1 MTAPLFI
8 RRYRPEDR
16 EACLALFEGNMPA
29 FFVGPERALFE
40 ACLRELPGPYLVVE
54 DSAGQPVAC
63 GGLAFEGGGDVRLC
77 WGIVRA
83 ERHREGI
90 GTFLVRV
97 RLAVACRL
105 PGILRVSTK
114 TWDGNVTF
122 FEREGLRPV
131 TPIDGYYR
139 PSHRLLCELDAPRR
153 AIIEERFSALLAL
166 GHRVED
172 GLLTQPDQ

>member
-1 MTAPLFI
+1 MAAPFFI

-16 EACLALFEGNMPA
+16 EACLALFEGNMPL
-29 FFVGPERALFE
+29 FFVEPERALFE
-40 ACLRELPGPYLVVE
+40 AFLGERPGPYLVVE
-54 DSAGQPVAC
+54 DSTGQPVAS

-77 WGIVRA
+77 WGLVNA

-105 PGILRVSTK
+105 PGILRVATK
-114 TWDGNVTF
+114 TWDGNVSF

-131 TPIDGYYR
+131 SPIEGYYR

-153 AIIEERFSALLAL
+153 AIIEERFSAQLAR
-166 GHRVED
+166 GHRVEE
-172 GLLTQPDQ
+172 GLLTHPHQ

>member
-1 MTAPLFI
+1 MAAPLSI

-16 EACLALFEGNMPA
+16 EACLSLFEGNMPL
-29 FFVGPERALFE
+29 FFVKPEQALFE
-40 ACLRELPGPYLVVE
+40 AFLGELPGPYLVVE
-54 DSAGQPVAC
+54 DSSGRLVAC
-63 GGLAFEGGGDVRLC
+63 GGLALEGAGDVRLC

-97 RLAVACRL
+97 RLALACRL
-105 PGILRVSTK
+105 PGIHRVSTK

-131 TPIDGYYR
+131 TPIEGYYR

-153 AIIEERFSALLAL
+153 AIIEERLSAQLAR

-172 GLLTQPDQ
+172 GLLTHPGQ